1 MIENETYK
9 NHYKVTFIDD
19 FGYRKT
25 VYIKD
30 YKLVDN
36 FSSEC
41 DRER

>member
-1 MIENETYK
+1 MNLVVI
-9 NHYKVTFIDD
+9 
-19 FGYRKT
+19 KT
-25 VYIKD
+25 TRTDSKLQSTLTDECLQEQD